1 MAVVAG
7 VEVHQVSVTSG
18 GELIVGGRERSACD
32 SYDGVGAA
40 RGQGGSFAVGL
51 GAGAGGE
58 VIDRGEYFHA
68 KWGGQGDGECDGS
81 VVVLAN
87 VHTPACPLR
96 SVARFVVRW
105 ECPAVRGDYP
115 FDLGGGACECDC
127 NQAGL
132 VCGFGDA
139 GDGSYLRIREAS
151 QSHLFSYQRQ
161 RYEPSGDAQFL
172 ACGSII
178 ETQLPGHPADT
189 GVAFPL
195 LPAVA
200 FIELSEECEPAKL
213 CCCKVG
219 RPGAQLG
226 LQPFE
231 WQLRR
236 VFFMGCRRR

>member
-1 MAVVAG
+1 M
-7 VEVHQVSVTSG
+7 HQVSVSTS
-18 GELIVGGRERSACD
+18 GELIVGGSQCRPCHSD
-32 SYDGVGAA
+32 DGVGAA

-51 GAGAGGE
+51 DAGASGE

-87 VHTPACPLR
+87 AHTPACPLR

-105 ECPAVRGDYP
+105 ECPAVRNDYP

-132 VCGFGDA
+132 MRGSGYA
-139 GDGSYLRIREAS
+139 GDRSYLRIRQAPEA
-151 QSHLFSYQRQ
+151 HLFGNQRQ
-161 RYEPSGDAQFL
+161 CDEPSGDAQFF
-172 ACGSII
+172 ACGSIVQS
-178 ETQLPGHPADT
+178 QLPGHPADT

-213 CCCKVG
+213 CGCKVG

-236 VFFMGCRRR
+236 VFFMGCGKR